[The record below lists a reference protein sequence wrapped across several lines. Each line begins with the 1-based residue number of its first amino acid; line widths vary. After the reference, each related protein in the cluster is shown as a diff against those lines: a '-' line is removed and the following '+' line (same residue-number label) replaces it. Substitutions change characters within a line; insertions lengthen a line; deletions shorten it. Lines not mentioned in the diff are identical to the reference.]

1 MPCCASVPTS
11 KPVQPQAVYY
21 RRMNAPVQTSPVLAS
36 IPTPSVASARAS
48 SLRTAII
55 FASAVAV
62 VNGFGRFAYALLLP
76 VMRDDLHWD
85 YALSGWL
92 NTANSAGYG
101 VGAVLGMLLLARLK
115 SSTLFVFGLAL
126 AVATLLLC
134 GWTRELPAMMLLRF
148 ICGIGSAWVFAC
160 GGALIAAKYS
170 HEPAQSASAIAVYY
184 AGGGLGIASSG
195 LLIYP
200 VLNLDWAW
208 PAGWLALGAAG
219 LVLSIWPARLALQM
233 GRGVSVNPADVAN
246 ASQADSTP
254 RLPWRH
260 FQTIAW
266 AYFCFGV
273 GYIVYLTFVVAWMR
287 EMRLSTL
294 AATGVWLVLGA
305 AAMASGYVWKG
316 VMARWQPTT
325 TFAAASVCTAL
336 GTLLPLASNSLAVLL
351 LSAVLVGGSFFMVPG
366 AMMALARKTLPQSLW
381 ATAMNFFTFIFAVG
395 QGVGPV
401 LAGWMADT
409 YGMNTA
415 MTMGAGVLLLG
426 AGVAKLQTMQ
436 PPKC

>member
-21 RRMNAPVQTSPVLAS
+21 RRMHL
-36 IPTPSVASARAS
+36 PTS

-115 SSTLFVFGLAL
+115 SSTLFVWGLAI
-126 AVATLLLC
+126 AVATLVLC

-148 ICGIGSAWVFAC
+148 LCGIGSAWVFAC

-170 HEPAQSASAIAVYY
+170 HEPTQSASAIAVYY

-208 PAGWLALGAAG
+208 PAGWLALGIAG
-219 LVLSIWPARLALQM
+219 FLLSIWPARLALQM
-233 GRGVSVNPADVAN
+233 GRGVSVVGGGSVSVNP
-246 ASQADSTP
+246 ADSTP

-287 EMRLSTL
+287 EMRLGTV

-305 AAMASGYVWKG
+305 AAMTSGYVWKG

-336 GTLLPLASNSLAVLL
+336 GTLLPLASSSLAVLL
-351 LSAVLVGGSFFMVPG
+351 VSAVLVGGSFFMVPG

-381 ATAMNFFTFIFAVG
+381 AKAMNFFTLIFAVG

-401 LAGWMADT
+401 LAGWIADT
-409 YGMNTA
+409 YGMNAA